1 LRFADPTLLVILYHI
16 WYSDLMLMS
25 WVVEFVNAAAR
36 KEVMSLPLDLQARF
50 AQFVSVIEGAGLE
63 RLAGNHAKH
72 LEGKLWEL
80 RMKGKDGIA
89 RSIYVTR
96 HPRRVVILYSFVKKS
111 QKTPEAALE
120 IARKRE
126 KEVQ

>member
-1 LRFADPTLLVILYHI
+1 
-16 WYSDLMLMS
+16 MS
-25 WVVEFVNAAAR
+25 KWVVEFVNEAAR
-36 KEVMSLPLDLQARF
+36 DEVRALPIDLRGRF
-50 AQFVSVIEGAGLE
+50 AQFVSVIEGPGLD
-63 RLAGNHAKH
+63 RLTGKHAKQ
-72 LEGKLWEL
+72 LDGKLWEL

-111 QKTPEAALE
+111 QKTPATALE

>member
-1 LRFADPTLLVILYHI
+1 
-16 WYSDLMLMS
+16 MLAS
-25 WVVEFVNAAAR
+25 WVVEFVNEAAQE
-36 KEVMSLPLDLQARF
+36 EVAALPFDLRTRF
-50 AQFVSVIEGAGLE
+50 AQFVSVIEGHGLE
-63 RLAGNHAKH
+63 RLAGKYAKQ
-72 LEGKLWEL
+72 LDGKLWEL

-96 HPRRVVILYSFVKKS
+96 HPKRVVILYSFVKKS
-111 QKTPEAALE
+111 QKTPTKALE